1 MKTSTTPSL
10 LALYATAIA
19 AESAAGA
26 APWPVSS
33 ELEAT
38 RAASATALADAIVAA
53 EWGTQR
59 DGSFVTIS
67 MRFDGRHEL
76 RMLHAPNKGGPI
88 AKVVDGVLLKLWT
101 REEARVLRE
110 EQRARNRLRLEEY
123 EVALSHVVDL
133 LRSGVAV
140 PYCSGMEGGVLY
152 ANGTYSVSACG
163 ALRRLGL
170 DFEDARVAYTTH
182 CRGVMSIPCIM
193 ESTPARRSV
202 SARLRRLPASDR
214 AAALGMFE

>member
-1 MKTSTTPSL
+1 MKTSITPSL
-10 LALYATAIA
+10 LALHATALA
-19 AESAAGA
+19 AESAVNA
-26 APWPVSS
+26 APWPESS
-33 ELEAT
+33 EL
-38 RAASATALADAIVAA
+38 AAARSDSGTALADAIVAA
-53 EWGTQR
+53 EWGSQP
-59 DGSFVTIS
+59 DGSFLTIS
-67 MRFDGRHEL
+67 MGFDGRREM
-76 RMLHAPNKGGPI
+76 RMLRAPSKGGPL

-133 LRSGVAV
+133 LRAGVAV
-140 PYCSGMEGGVLY
+140 PYCSGQEGGVLY

-170 DFEDARVAYTTH
+170 DLSDARVAYTTH
-182 CRGVMSIPCIM
+182 CRGVMSIPCIT
-193 ESTPARRSV
+193 EPTPARRSV

-214 AAALGMFE
+214 AAALGFE